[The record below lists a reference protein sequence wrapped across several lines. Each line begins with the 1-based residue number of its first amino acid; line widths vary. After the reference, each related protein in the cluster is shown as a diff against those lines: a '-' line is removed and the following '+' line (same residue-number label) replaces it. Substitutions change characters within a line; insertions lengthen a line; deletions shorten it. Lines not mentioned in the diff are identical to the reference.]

1 MQQKKRPL
9 IWIMLVTM
17 VLSLFPQGLFGGSVA
32 SAANALTTYFTPDN
46 TVISK
51 TADLNIEDSDNTRFL
66 TRDRAYQTTQGT
78 LTITGA
84 YAFVSKDTMRVK
96 VEQLNSVSAGE
107 NKTKWVPDATRSN
120 TTAVTA
126 STSGN
131 NNFTASNITLFPGFN
146 RITFTGTQGSVERSD
161 TFYVLYDQ
169 VPFIQDFKIFTDP
182 SNGSNTSYG
191 LNEGAETVVNTQ
203 FVSVQG
209 KVQNATK
216 VTVSL
221 NDGEELDSS
230 LLPNGTFFTPQLKL
244 TAGLNNLK
252 FKIANGSDSIL
263 TERAVYYYDKDQPF
277 SKLNI
282 MLTAG
287 ADTESN
293 SVLNNVPTYGTA
305 AATDAKLQVQ
315 MVLPYSASATSFETS
330 GTLTVNGTTMTKGAV
345 KETVIPG
352 PDGSTPEYRIVEFT
366 TTDAYPLQTTT
377 TPAGVAKN
385 QTATVVVGHGTF
397 SSGYTAKFIYAP
409 GIKTITNMY
418 YLPDYNGGAVT
429 NKVSLN
435 NAQIATADF
444 YILVESSQAIGT
456 EIPVGEYLPTGTTKL
471 TITNPPA
478 DMTVPT
484 DNPKA
489 KVYLVKNLANGT
501 QKIRFYYGNP
511 DPHYDVTVSYASKS
525 YIYVAN
531 LYDGQNYNFNSK
543 TSHSLMV
550 NGEFIGFST
559 LDSPFTSQLLVNG
572 VVRAPS
578 GFPWVA
584 ATKGKF
590 SFELFIGEKSPGVP
604 GELVYGENTITIKG
618 TDKDG
623 AGKTKVIEKTLRIY
637 ISDSN
642 VSNIDRFMP
651 VPVPTDGRVEFLEK
665 DVSLYTPEQMANI
678 FKVTP
683 DFIIRDGKYVTSKDR
698 YDLVYKGGGATIAN
712 LYSGSN
718 LIYNYEIPA
727 EDTSDSILPTK
738 DGHFADVTGNQD
750 EFMIRIRNYI
760 FDAPG
765 SHVYTLELINS
776 TGART
781 TQRLEIVREPSSYR
795 ILSPV
800 ATVGQQIVVN
810 KNYVHFDIEAEGAT
824 QVLIGKEAAVKRPD
838 MDNRFVLDYVG
849 LSPDKNNAI
858 KIQITRDGGKI
869 NDTVNVFY
877 TSTVGVDA
885 QYMAPKVANKYTAFN
900 KKLELSFPKGTILQS
915 ASKSSSGV
923 IKFYPDNKILFGIAD
938 PKDGV
943 LERKNDYGFN
953 IGQADPRSTGGLSP
967 ITVPTILTEMFNS
980 NLTTSNFVP
989 VSDTYWINGGI
1000 GELGDKGTSGY
1011 KAGTNGVTPY
1021 SLEGSFTQ
1029 FPTERVLVPSNRGT
1043 LTLAYDPSIVDEVG
1057 STISVFRYTDKSNV
1071 GQWKPIGG
1079 AVDTKKHTI
1088 TVSFDEFG
1096 YYKVMKLSKSYTD
1109 ITNHP
1114 WARNILNALY
1124 SKGIMNSLRYN
1135 AFGADDQT
1143 SRGEF
1148 ATLLVKGLDIPLN
1161 YSKDI
1166 QTFSDVNS
1174 STASD
1179 TWDFA
1184 SIETAAKAGIVTG
1197 LTDGYFGV
1205 TEPITREQAAV
1216 MIARAMSMK
1225 LAANDSKLAGQLSKS
1240 FQDSSSIEYYAR
1252 PAVQAISKAKI
1263 MEGSPVQG
1271 NAKMFLFNPKGNLTR
1286 AEAGKIAVEL
1296 FKKGT
1301 KLFPKTL
1308 S

>member
-46 TVISK
+46 TAISK

-78 LTITGA
+78 ITITGA

-96 VEQLNSVSAGE
+96 VEQLNSVSAGGT
-107 NKTKWVPDATRSN
+107 KTKWEPDATRSN

-126 STSGN
+126 STGGN
-131 NNFTASNITLFPGFN
+131 NNFTANNITLFPGFN

-182 SNGSNTSYG
+182 SSGSNTSYG
-191 LNEGAETVVNTQ
+191 LNEGAQTVVNTQ

-209 KVQNATK
+209 KVQNAIK

-221 NDGEELDSS
+221 NGGEELDSS
-230 LLPNGTFFTPQLKL
+230 LLQNGTFFTPQLKL

-252 FKIANGSDSIL
+252 FRIANGSDSIL

-277 SKLNI
+277 SKLNVI
-282 MLTAG
+282 LNGGETH
-287 ADTESN
+287 SI
-293 SVLNNVPTYGTA
+293 LNNIPTYGTTA
-305 AATDAKLQVQ
+305 ADATLEVQ
-315 MVLPYSASATSFETS
+315 MVLPYSASATPFQTS
-330 GTLTVNGTTMTKGAV
+330 GTFTVNGTTMTLGQV
-345 KETVIPG
+345 TETVIPG
-352 PDGSTPEYRIVEFT
+352 PDGSTPEYRIVEFKT
-366 TTDAYPLQTTT
+366 TNAYPLQTTT

-385 QTATVVVGHGTF
+385 QAVNVVVGHGTF
-397 SSGYTAKFIYAP
+397 SSGYTGKFTYAP
-409 GIKTITNMY
+409 GVKTITNMY
-418 YLPDYNGGAVT
+418 YLPDYNGGATT
-429 NKVSLN
+429 NKVPLN
-435 NAQIATADF
+435 NAQIASADF
-444 YILVESSQAIGT
+444 YILVESSQDIGT

-471 TITNPPA
+471 TITDPPA
-478 DMTVPT
+478 GVNVPVDST
-484 DNPKA
+484 GKT

-501 QKIRFYYGNP
+501 QKMRFYYTNP

-531 LYDGQNYNFNSK
+531 LYDGQNYTFNSRISNK
-543 TSHSLMV
+543 LKV
-550 NGEFIGFST
+550 DGEFIGFST
-559 LDSPFTSQLLVNG
+559 LASPPFTNQLLVNG
-572 VVRAPS
+572 VVRTPT
-578 GFPWVA
+578 GFPWTA
-584 ATKGKF
+584 GNPGKF
-590 SFELFIGEKSPGVP
+590 SFELFIGEASPGVP

-618 TDKDG
+618 TDQDG

-642 VSNIDRFMP
+642 VSNIDKFMP
-651 VPVPTDGRVEFLEK
+651 VPVPTDSRVEFSK
-665 DVSLYTPEQMANI
+665 PDVSLYTPEEMVNI

-683 DFIIRDGKYVTSKDR
+683 DFIIRDGKYVTSKNR
-698 YDLVYKGGGATIAN
+698 YDLVFKGGGASIAN
-712 LYSGSN
+712 LYSGSK
-718 LIYNYEIPA
+718 LIYNYTIPVGDFNNSNLA
-727 EDTSDSILPTK
+727 TS
-738 DGHFADVTGNQD
+738 DGHFADVAGNQD

-869 NDTVNVFY
+869 NDTVNIFY

-885 QYMAPKVANKYTAFN
+885 QYMAPKVANKYSAFN

-1000 GELGDKGTSGY
+1000 GELGDKGASGY
-1011 KAGTNGVTPY
+1011 KPGTNGVTPY

-1029 FPTERVLVPSNRGT
+1029 FPTERILVPSNRGT

-1057 STISVFRYTDKSNV
+1057 STISVFRYSDKSNI
-1071 GQWKPIGG
+1071 GQWEPIGG
-1079 AVDTKKHTI
+1079 AVDTKKHTV

-1096 YYKVMKLSKSYTD
+1096 YYKVMKQSKSYPD

-1124 SKGIMNSLRYN
+1124 SKGIMNNLRFN

-1143 SRGEF
+1143 TRGEF

-1161 YSKDI
+1161 YSNT
-1166 QTFSDVNS
+1166 QTFSDVS
-1174 STASD
+1174 PTTRSD
-1179 TWDFA
+1179 TWDYA
-1184 SIETAAKAGIVTG
+1184 SIETAAKAGIITG
-1197 LTDGYFGV
+1197 LSDGFFGV
-1205 TEPITREQAAV
+1205 EDPITREQAAV

-1225 LAANDSKLAGQLSKS
+1225 LAANDSKLAGTLSKS
-1240 FQDSSSIEYYAR
+1240 FQDSNQIEYYAR
-1252 PAVQAISKAKI
+1252 PSVQAVSKAKI

-1271 NAKMFLFNPKGNLTR
+1271 NAKSFLFNPKGNLTR

>member
-9 IWIMLVTM
+9 VWIMLVTM

-46 TVISK
+46 TAISK
-51 TADLNIEDSDNTRFL
+51 TADLNIEDSANAKFL
-66 TRDRAYQTTQGT
+66 SRTLAYQTTQGT
-78 LTITGA
+78 ITITGA

-96 VEQLNSVSAGE
+96 VEQLNSVSAPS
-107 NKTKWVPDATRSN
+107 NKTKWEPDATRSN
-120 TTAVTA
+120 TTAVNA
-126 STSGN
+126 STNG
-131 NNFTASNITLFPGFN
+131 NNFTANNITLFPGFN

-182 SNGSNTSYG
+182 SSGSNTSYG
-191 LNEGAETVVNTQ
+191 LNEGAQTVVNTQ

-209 KVQNATK
+209 KVQNSTK

-221 NDGEELDSS
+221 NGGEELDSS
-230 LLPNGTFFTPQLKL
+230 LLQNGTFFTPQLKL
-244 TAGLNNLK
+244 TAGLNNIK

-282 MLTAG
+282 ILNGGET
-287 ADTESN
+287 N
-293 SVLNNVPTYGTA
+293 SVLNNIPTYSTTA
-305 AATDAKLQVQ
+305 ADATLEVQV
-315 MVLPYSASATSFETS
+315 VLPYSASATSFQTS
-330 GTLTVNGTTMTKGAV
+330 GTLTVNGTTMTLGTV

-366 TTDAYPLQTTT
+366 TTTAYPLQTTT
-377 TPAGVAKN
+377 TPAGVAKSQIAN
-385 QTATVVVGHGTF
+385 VVVGHGTF
-397 SSGYTAKFIYAP
+397 SSGYTGKFTYAP
-409 GIKTITNMY
+409 GVKTITNMY
-418 YLPDYNGGAVT
+418 YLPDYVGGATT
-429 NKVSLN
+429 NKVPLN
-435 NAQIATADF
+435 NAQISTGDF

-471 TITNPPA
+471 TITDPPA
-478 DMTVPT
+478 GVTVPVDAT
-484 DNPKA
+484 GKT

-501 QKIRFYYGNP
+501 QKMRFYYTNP

-531 LYDGQNYNFNSK
+531 LYDGQNYTFNSK
-543 TSHSLMV
+543 TTQSLTV
-550 NGEFIGFST
+550 NGEFVGFST
-559 LDSPFTSQLLVNG
+559 LASPQFTSQLFVNG
-572 VVRAPS
+572 VARTPA
-578 GFPWVA
+578 GFPG
-584 ATKGKF
+584 TNGKF
-590 SFELFIGEKSPGVP
+590 SFPLTIGGT
-604 GELVYGENTITIKG
+604 GELVYGENTITITG

-623 AGKTKVIEKTLRIY
+623 AGKTKIIEKKLRIY

-642 VSNIDRFMP
+642 VSNIDKFMP
-651 VPVPTDGRVEFLEK
+651 VPVPTDSRVEFIK
-665 DVSLYTPEQMANI
+665 TDVNLYTPEEMVNI

-698 YDLVYKGGGATIAN
+698 YDLVFKGGGATIAN
-712 LYSGSN
+712 LYSGSK
-718 LIYNYEIPA
+718 LIYNYAIPVGVDA
-727 EDTSDSILPTK
+727 KSNLPTSD
-738 DGHFADVTGNQD
+738 GHIADVAGNQD
-750 EFMIRIRNYI
+750 QFMIRIRNYI
-760 FDAPG
+760 FEAPG

-810 KNYVHFDIEAEGAT
+810 KNYVHFDIEAEGAS

-849 LSPDKNNAI
+849 LTPDKNNAI
-858 KIQITRDGGKI
+858 KIQITREGGKI

-885 QYMAPKVANKYTAFN
+885 QYMAPKVANKYSAFN
-900 KKLELSFPKGTILQS
+900 KKLELSFPKATILQS
-915 ASKSSSGV
+915 ATKSSSGV
-923 IKFYPDNKILFGIAD
+923 IKYYPDNKILFGIVD

-1000 GELGDKGTSGY
+1000 GELGDKGSSGY
-1011 KAGTNGVTPY
+1011 KPGTNGVTPY

-1029 FPTERVLVPSNRGT
+1029 FPTERILVPSNRGT
-1043 LTLAYDPSIVDEVG
+1043 LSLAYDPSIVDEVG
-1057 STISVFRYTDKSNV
+1057 STISVFRYSDKSNI
-1071 GQWKPIGG
+1071 GQWEPIGG

-1096 YYKVMKLSKSYTD
+1096 YYKVMKLSKSYSD

-1124 SKGIMNSLRYN
+1124 SKGIMNNLRFN

-1148 ATLLVKGLDIPLN
+1148 ATLLIKGLDIPLN

-1166 QTFSDVNS
+1166 QTFTDVNPT
-1174 STASD
+1174 TASD

-1184 SIETAAKAGIVTG
+1184 SIETAAKAGIITG
-1197 LTDGYFGV
+1197 LSDGYFGV
-1205 TEPITREQAAV
+1205 EDPITREQAAV

-1225 LAANDSKLAGQLSKS
+1225 LAANDSKLAATMSKS
-1240 FQDSSSIEYYAR
+1240 FQDSNLIEYYAR
-1252 PAVQAISKAKI
+1252 PSVQAVSKAKI

-1271 NAKMFLFNPKGNLTR
+1271 NAKSFLFNPKGNLTR

>member
-46 TVISK
+46 TAISK

-78 LTITGA
+78 ISITGA

-96 VEQLNSVSAGE
+96 VEQLNSVSAGGT
-107 NKTKWVPDATRSN
+107 KTKWEPDATRSN

-131 NNFTASNITLFPGFN
+131 NNFTANNITLFPGFN

-182 SNGSNTSYG
+182 SSGSNTSYG
-191 LNEGAETVVNTQ
+191 LNEGAQTVVNTQ

-209 KVQNATK
+209 KVQNAIK

-221 NDGEELDSS
+221 NGGEELDSS
-230 LLPNGTFFTPQLKL
+230 LLQNGTFFTPQLKL

-252 FKIANGSDSIL
+252 FRIANGSDSIL

-277 SKLNI
+277 STLNVS
-282 MLTAG
+282 LTSG
-287 ADTESN
+287 GTTDTKSL
-293 SVLNNVPTYGTA
+293 LNNIPTFSN
-305 AATDAKLQVQ
+305 AATEAKLEVQ
-315 MVLPYSASATSFETS
+315 MVLPYIASNSSFKDS
-330 GTLTVNGTTMTKGAV
+330 GSFTVNGTTMTFSNAT
-345 KETVIPG
+345 ETIIPG
-352 PDGSTPEYRIVEFT
+352 PDGSTPEYRIVTFT
-366 TTDAYPLQTTT
+366 TDNAYPLQTSTT
-377 TPAGVAKN
+377 TPAEILKN
-385 QTATVVVGHGTF
+385 QTVNAVVGHGTF
-397 SSGYTAKFIYAP
+397 SSGYQGKFTYAP
-409 GIKTITNMY
+409 GVKAITNMY
-418 YLPDYNGGAVT
+418 YLPDYSGGAVT
-429 NKVSLN
+429 NKVPLD

-444 YILVESSQAIGT
+444 YIMVESSQPIAG
-456 EIPVGEYLPTGTTKL
+456 EIVKGEYLPTGTTKL
-471 TITNPPA
+471 TIEGAPTGTNA
-478 DMTVPT
+478 PT
-484 DNPKA
+484 GLSNNQA
-489 KVYLVKNLANGT
+489 VYLVKNVANGT

-511 DPHYDVTVSYASKS
+511 DPHYDVTVSYAAKS

-531 LYDGQNYNFNSK
+531 LYDGQNYTFNSK
-543 TSHSLMV
+543 TTQSLTV
-550 NGEFIGFST
+550 NGEFVGFST
-559 LDSPFTSQLLVNG
+559 LVSPPFTSQLFVNG
-572 VVRAPS
+572 VARTPA
-578 GFPWVA
+578 GFPG
-584 ATKGKF
+584 TNGKF
-590 SFELFIGEKSPGVP
+590 SFPLTIGGT
-604 GELVYGENTITIKG
+604 GELVYGENTITITG

-623 AGKTKVIEKTLRIY
+623 AGKTKVIEKKIRIY

-642 VSNIDRFMP
+642 VSNIDKFMP
-651 VPVPTDGRVEFLEK
+651 VPVPTDGRVEFSK
-665 DVSLYTPEQMANI
+665 ADVSVYTPEEMVNI

-698 YDLVYKGGGATIAN
+698 YDLVFKGGGATIAN
-712 LYSGSN
+712 LYSGSK
-718 LIYNYEIPA
+718 LIYSYPIPA
-727 EDTSDSILPTK
+727 TDTGDPNKATQ
-738 DGHFADVTGNQD
+738 DGHIADFAGNQD

-800 ATVGQQIVVN
+800 ATVGEQIVVN
-810 KNYVHFDIEAEGAT
+810 KNYIHFDIEAEGAT
-824 QVLIGKEAAVKRPD
+824 QVLIGKEEAVKRPD

-885 QYMAPKVANKYTAFN
+885 QYMAPKVANKYSAFN

-915 ASKSSSGV
+915 ASKTSSGV
-923 IKFYPDNKILFGIAD
+923 IKYYPDNKILFGIAD

-1029 FPTERVLVPSNRGT
+1029 FPTERILVPSNRGT

-1057 STISVFRYTDKSNV
+1057 STISVFRYSDKSNI
-1071 GQWKPIGG
+1071 GQWEPIGG
-1079 AVDTKKHTI
+1079 AVDTKKHTV

-1096 YYKVMKLSKSYTD
+1096 YYKVMKQSKSYPD

-1124 SKGIMNSLRYN
+1124 SKGIMNNLRFN

-1143 SRGEF
+1143 TRGEF

-1161 YSKDI
+1161 YSNT
-1166 QTFSDVNS
+1166 QTFSDVS
-1174 STASD
+1174 PTTRSD
-1179 TWDFA
+1179 TWDYA
-1184 SIETAAKAGIVTG
+1184 SIETAAKAGIITG
-1197 LTDGYFGV
+1197 LSDGFFGV
-1205 TEPITREQAAV
+1205 EDPITREQAAV

-1252 PAVQAISKAKI
+1252 PSVQAVSKAKI

-1271 NAKMFLFNPKGNLTR
+1271 NAKLFLFNPKGNLTR